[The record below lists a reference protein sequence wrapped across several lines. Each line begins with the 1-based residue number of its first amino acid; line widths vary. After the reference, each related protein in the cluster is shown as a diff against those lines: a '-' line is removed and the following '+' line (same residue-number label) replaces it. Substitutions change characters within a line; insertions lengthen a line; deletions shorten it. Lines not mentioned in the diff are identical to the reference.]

1 MGRIVVTPAAAR
13 VVVIVVG
20 LPGAGK
26 SALATH
32 LESVFGLRRVCR
44 DRVRAA
50 MFPRCRWTPTE
61 KRAALRAVLLAVE
74 VNLALGESSVV
85 DGMTLS
91 RERDR
96 QRFGDL
102 ATQAGARL
110 VTLWLDTPPAL
121 ARARIALDTGDHP
134 AGDREPA
141 LVDAVQERFEAPAGA
156 AWIDGS
162 LPLAEVHAAAEAV
175 VRERMGRV

>member
-1 MGRIVVTPAAAR
+1 MVVTPASAC

-26 SALATH
+26 SALAAH
-32 LESVFGLRRVCR
+32 LEAVFGLRRVCR

-50 MFPRCRWTPTE
+50 MFPRCRYTPTE

-96 QRFGDL
+96 AKFAEL
-102 ATQAGARL
+102 AARAGAGL
-110 VTLWLDTPPAL
+110 LTLWLDVPAAL
-121 ARARIALDTGDHP
+121 ACTRVAAD
-134 AGDREPA
+134 AGNHLAADRDAA
-141 LVDAVQERFEAPAGA
+141 LVAAVQERFEAPAGA

-162 LPLAEVHAAAEAV
+162 LPLAEVCAAGEAV
-175 VRERMGRV
+175 LRERMAR